1 MTGRLVVITGT
12 GTEIGKTHVTEAV
25 LLALKAG
32 GLRAAGLKPVE
43 SGGRG
48 GRLGRDAAGE
58 GLVVSRETLRGV
70 ALKAPV
76 SPHRAARAE
85 GVRLDLGKL
94 AAGVHSALGDVDL
107 LLVELPGGLFTP
119 PRRGDSQRR
128 LRRPPATRRPPAR
141 RPRPPRRAP
150 RGARHDPRSRRR
162 RSAPSAASF
171 SSPRRGPMPPPA
183 RTTRTSAPTRRSRS
197 SPPSPEGRPAVLAT
211 DPSVALIVAAIRR

>member
-43 SGGRG
+43 SGV
-48 GRLGRDAAGE
+48 GE
-58 GLVVSRETLRGV
+58 GVSDATRLAKASSFHVKPFGV

-119 PRRGDSQRR
+119 LAGQTLNVDFAAR
-128 LRRPPATRRPPAR
+128 LRPDDLLLVAPDRLGVLHEVLATTRAAGAAGVPIRGIVLVAPERPDASTGANDEDLGAYTSIPVLATV
-141 RPRPPRRAP
+141 P
-150 RGARHDPRSRRR
+150 RG
-162 RSAPSAASF
+162 
-171 SSPRRGPMPPPA
+171 
-183 RTTRTSAPTRRSRS
+183 T
-197 SPPSPEGRPAVLAT
+197 PAVLAT